1 MPPELV
7 KISRLACGAR
17 IVTERV
23 DDARSVAVGCY
34 VGVGTRDEPAKIIGV
49 SHFLEHL
56 LFKGTATRSA
66 RDIAESVDATGGDM
80 NAYTTKE
87 FTAFYL
93 RLPARHLDFGVDLL
107 CDVIS
112 NPAFDDDEFASERQV
127 ILEELHLQQDE
138 PDDLVHTLLY
148 EQLYPK
154 HPLGW
159 EIAGNAATIKATTPA
174 LVRRFHRRWYAPP
187 NLIFAAAGPIEHRDF
202 VAAVR
207 SRVRA
212 AGDGVDRVQRRR
224 PRVQTAASTITRRPS
239 ESLHLALGWPGVDYT
254 DDDRFALAVLNQV
267 LGAGMSSRL
276 FQTIREERGL
286 AYSVF
291 SAATSYTD
299 SGVLTVY
306 AGTTPDA
313 SRVVL
318 ELIASIV
325 GAVARDGVTRRELE
339 LAKSALEGATVM
351 QLEDTGARMSRLGL
365 SVLTRD
371 RVVPVERYLARLR
384 SVKQHD
390 VQRVAR
396 RVFARAPSMA
406 AVGPTN
412 SRKLAWTS

>member
-1 MPPELV
+1 M
-7 KISRLACGAR
+7 
-17 IVTERV
+17 

-34 VGVGTRDEPAKIIGV
+34 VSVGTRDEPSAIVGV

-56 LFKGTATRSA
+56 LFKGTDTRSA
-66 RDIAESVDATGGDM
+66 LDIAESVDSTGGDM

-93 RLPARHLDFGVDLL
+93 RLPARHLEFGVDLL

-112 NPAFDDDEFASERQV
+112 NPAFDDAEFASERQV

-159 EIAGNAATIKATTPA
+159 EIAGNESTIKATTPA

-187 NLIFAAAGPIEHRDF
+187 NLVFAAAGPIEHREFATAVRKRLSPSPTD

-207 SRVRA
+207 
-212 AGDGVDRVQRRR
+212 RRR
-224 PRVQTAASTITRRPS
+224 PQVHAAASTISRRPS
-239 ESLHLALGWPGVDYT
+239 ESLHMAFGWPGLEYT

-306 AGTTPDA
+306 AGTTPDV
-313 SRVVL
+313 SGVVVD
-318 ELIASIV
+318 LIASTVRDI
-325 GAVARDGVTRRELE
+325 ARTGISARELQ
-339 LAKSALEGATVM
+339 LAKSALEGSAVM

-365 SVLTRD
+365 SMLTRD
-371 RVVPVERYLARLR
+371 RVVPVERYLSRLR
-384 SVKQHD
+384 AVKLTD
-390 VQRVAR
+390 VQRVAQ
-396 RVFARAPSMA
+396 RVFAHAPSIA
-406 AVGPTN
+406 AVGPLRA
-412 SRKLAWTS
+412 RKLVWRG